1 MVSVGV
7 VTSVGISVKTDG
19 VGAESGLALLAL
31 EQRISFG
38 DGAVWLP
45 LFWSELSAFR
55 QWFMLAAAGSSGFEA
70 VEVGAIGVGAMVSV
84 GDGAVALSRVAAV
97 CVRALGVGTL
107 VYVGSNGFRR
117 LWGHLRFWGQMP
129 MPKKQRKGHK
139 GAIR

>member
-19 VGAESGLALLAL
+19 VGAESGLALSAL

-70 VEVGAIGVGAMVSV
+70 GEVGAIGVGAMVSV

-97 CVRALGVGTL
+97 CVRALGLCWQQRVPSAVEPLAILGTDANAEEA
-107 VYVGSNGFRR
+107 GNRTQESN
-117 LWGHLRFWGQMP
+117 
-129 MPKKQRKGHK
+129 
-139 GAIR
+139 